1 MTELVIVS
9 NVEDFPATRKNDSF
23 YYNSQQVNDIE
34 SIKDNS
40 INEVRSI
47 GFLPESDIME
57 QIFRILKNKG
67 KFGIE
72 KSVTTREAGQV
83 VALDLKISGFI
94 DVMSIKDPSSGERF
108 VVGQKPIY
116 EMNETATIKLP
127 PKPPQQ
133 IEDDDLIDENA
144 LLDGDNSIQNQSG
157 CGVDNSAS
165 GIPGK
170 KRACK
175 NCSCGL
181 AELEEGQQPVKLNT
195 IDEKV
200 NKASGC
206 GGCAKGDAFR
216 CASCPFL
223 GKPAFEPGQER
234 VVLHM
239 EDDF

>member
-1 MTELVIVS
+1 MTELVIVV
-9 NVEDFPATRKNDSF
+9 NVEDFPGIRKDNS
-23 YYNSQQVNDIE
+23 YYFNQAQTNDIE
-34 SIKDNS
+34 SITENS
-40 INEVRSI
+40 IDEVRVV
-47 GFLPESDIME
+47 GFVPENDVME
-57 QIFRILKNKG
+57 QVFRVLVGKG

-72 KSVTTREAGQV
+72 KGVATREAGQD
-83 VALDLKISGFI
+83 VALDMKICGFT
-94 DVMSIKDPSSGERF
+94 DVMSIKDATSGERF
-108 VVGQKPIY
+108 VVGQKPIF
-116 EMNETATIKLP
+116 EINETAAIKLP
-127 PKPPQQ
+127 PKPPVTD
-133 IEDDDLIDENA
+133 DDDLIDESA
-144 LLDGDNSIQNQSG
+144 LLDEDTSLKGGNS

-181 AELEEGQQPVKLNT
+181 AELEAGQEAVKLNT
-195 IDEKV
+195 LDEKI

-216 CASCPFL
+216 CANCPFL

-234 VVLHM
+234 VILQM